1 MVALSDGYIFTA
13 KTALINQLAIILFM
27 RHILILFIYLLGMGR
42 VDAKSTLPFS
52 TLTLAAKNYQ
62 KEVILSSAES
72 TNILIT
78 KGKQHI
84 IRQQTKPTSQG
95 NRYTLHIEVGE
106 TIEWESAT
114 LHIPYKFQSN
124 DRIFANGF
132 QSWTGNREMNIGE
145 KTEKAAAIVP
155 NVLRTSGDYLFTN
168 NRSKKSE
175 IFGWLYGYIRAID
188 NSLTLFASE
197 NEDNGYTQIIFDVA
211 HNEILLKK
219 DLLGKIQ
226 NEKEGMK
233 DLFDI
238 FIGKGEEDKV
248 FGDYFAEMNLPP
260 TAKMPKTG
268 WTSWYQYYTGIS
280 EQICLDNLT
289 TFQHD
294 KIPLDYFQV
303 DDGWQKSVGD
313 WLTINEKFPNG
324 IIGLANNI
332 HAVGYQSGLWLAPF
346 ICEQKS
352 FIYTEHKDWILHDKK
367 GKLVK
372 AGYNPGW
379 SGNFYALDFY
389 NPEVQRYLTKVFST
403 VLQDWK
409 VDFVKLD
416 FLYAVAQIP
425 QHGKSRGEVM
435 TEAMRFLRKIC
446 GDKQILGCG
455 VPLNAT
461 LGTVDFCRIGPDVG
475 LNWAMKWAKIAGIR
489 ELISTKWATFNT
501 IYRHN
506 LHTKLFLNDPDVFNL
521 RGNDNK
527 LTTNQKQS
535 VYLLNQVLGGILFTS
550 DHIGHYN
557 EAQKRMY
564 ISQFPVLEKENIHI
578 LELFSSKTKG
588 LKMRQKWEQQANAN
602 FLQNPH
608 KDEKCYSISFSI
620 GEKKYL
626 LISNLTNK
634 NQKIA
639 FPEKNYTWINPE
651 NEEFVTYNEGEGV
664 TLAAYESRIFVAH
677 PEQGFCVVT
686 DDLHLFPSSE
696 IEQVAL
702 DGNTIQ
708 INFHPQY
715 KAKNG
720 YIWLQVPSEKSYI
733 FEGKS
738 YFPKEKEGKL
748 YLKIKLI

>member
-1 MVALSDGYIFTA
+1 
-13 KTALINQLAIILFM
+13 M
-27 RHILILFIYLLGMGR
+27 RHLLLLFFSFLSVGILA
-42 VDAKSTLPFS
+42 AKSPLPFS
-52 TLTLAAKNYQ
+52 SLTLAAKNYQ
-62 KEVILSSAES
+62 KEVILSSDEI
-72 TNILIT
+72 TNVSIT
-78 KGKQHI
+78 KGKAHTI
-84 IRQQTKPTSQG
+84 HQQTKATSQG
-95 NRYTLHIEVGE
+95 NRYTFHIEVGE
-106 TIEWESAT
+106 TMEWESAT
-114 LHIPYKFQSN
+114 LHIPYKFQAS

-132 QSWTGNREMNIGE
+132 QSWTGNREMTVGE
-145 KTEKAAAIVP
+145 KTSNVAAIVP
-155 NVLRTSGDYLFTN
+155 KVLRTSGDYLFTK

-175 IFGWLYGYIRAID
+175 IFGWLYGYIRAVD
-188 NSLTLFASE
+188 NSMTLYASE

-219 DLLGKIQ
+219 DLLGKTQ
-226 NEKEGMK
+226 NEKDGLKEM
-233 DLFDI
+233 FDI
-238 FIGKGEEDKV
+238 FIGKGEEDTI
-248 FGDYFAEMNLPP
+248 FGNYFAEMHLPT

-280 EQICLDNLT
+280 EQICLDNLAA
-289 TFQHD
+289 FQQE
-294 KIPLDYFQV
+294 KIALDYFQL

-324 IIGLANNI
+324 IVGLADKI
-332 HAVGYQSGLWLAPF
+332 HTAGYQSGLWLAPF

-352 FIYTEHKDWILHDKK
+352 FIYKEHKDWILHDKK

-435 TEAMRFLRKIC
+435 TEAMLFLRKIC
-446 GDKQILGCG
+446 GEKKILGCG
-455 VPLNAT
+455 VPLSAT

-475 LNWAMKWAKIAGIR
+475 LNWEMKLAKTVGVR
-489 ELISTKWATFNT
+489 ELVSTKWATFNT

-506 LHTKLFLNDPDVFNL
+506 VHTQLFLNDPDVFNL

-527 LTTNQKQS
+527 LTITQKQS

-557 EAQKRMY
+557 DAEKRTY
-564 ISQFPVLEKENIHI
+564 LAQFPVLEKKNIQI
-578 LELFSSKTKG
+578 MELFPSKRKG
-588 LKMRQKWEQQANAN
+588 IEMMRKWDGDANID
-602 FLQNPH
+602 FLQSAN
-608 KDEKCYSISFSI
+608 KDEKCYAISFFI

-626 LISNLTNK
+626 LMSNLTKK

-639 FPEKNYTWINPE
+639 FPANNYTWINPE
-651 NEEFVTYNEGEGV
+651 NAEFVTYNKDEGM
-664 TLAAYESRIFVAH
+664 TLAAYESRVFVANA
-677 PEQGFCVVT
+677 EQDFGLIT

-696 IEQVAL
+696 IEKINL
-702 DGNTIQ
+702 DGNTIH
-708 INFHPQY
+708 IALHPQY

-720 YIWLQVPSEKSYI
+720 HIWLQVPSEKSYI
-733 FEGKS
+733 FEGES
-738 YFPKEKEGKL
+738 YFPEEKDGKWCV
-748 YLKIKLI
+748 KIRISLPL